1 MLSVHDVLSF
11 FLPKIIC
18 EYFEVVRMDD
28 NASEE
33 RLDIWFDERKILP
46 SELDMHTH
54 IAYGF
59 TDYTAIQ
66 DFPIKGKAVWLHLR
80 RRKWLNTATRS
91 ISTRSWD
98 FAFEGTSLSK
108 DFALFLKEADRYQ
121 SGKL

>member
-1 MLSVHDVLSF
+1 MLPVDPVLSF
-11 FLPKIIC
+11 FLPKVMC

-33 RLDIWFDERKILP
+33 RLDICFDERKVLP
-46 SELDMHTH
+46 PELDARYY

-59 TDYTAIQ
+59 TDYTEIQ

-80 RRKWLNTATRS
+80 RRKWLNTSTRS
-91 ISTRSWD
+91 ITTRKWD

-121 SGKL
+121 GGKL